1 MTKHKIAKKDK
12 SLKKPKEM
20 NETNETKNI
29 MNRKNHEDSEN
40 TIQNEI
46 YKLHVVIV
54 HHGLGTKVIHIAKES
69 GIPGGTVIFGKGT
82 AQNPILKFLALADYR
97 KEIVLVLGKESH
109 GAEFLKKVT
118 EKLKFYKPNSGI
130 AFSIPVNQIIGSK
143 YGSNVRPEGNISGG
157 EKMDMYHSIFVIV
170 DRGNAKEVVDAANE
184 SGAKGATV
192 INARGSGIHETS
204 KLFAFDIEPEK
215 EIVLILVKRDI
226 TETVTK
232 AIKERSSIAEAG
244 KGIMFVQSVD
254 EVYGIQ

>member
-1 MTKHKIAKKDK
+1 MTKHKIPKKDK
-12 SLKKPKEM
+12 SLKKPNGM
-20 NETNETKNI
+20 NDTSETKNT
-29 MNRKNHEDSEN
+29 MDRKESEESKN
-40 TIQNEI
+40 TIQTEI

-69 GIPGGTVIFGKGT
+69 GIPGGTVILGKGT

-118 EKLKFYKPNSGI
+118 EKLKFHKPNSGI

-143 YGSNVRPEGNISGG
+143 YGSNVRPEENISGG
-157 EKMDMYHSIFVIV
+157 EEMDRYHSIFVIV

-215 EIVLILVKRDI
+215 EIVMILVKRDI
-226 TETVTK
+226 TEKVTK
-232 AIKERSSIAEAG
+232 AIKEKSSIAEAG

>member
-1 MTKHKIAKKDK
+1 MAKHKIAKKDK
-12 SLKKPKEM
+12 SIKKHQGVKD
-20 NETNETKNI
+20 TQETKATKDRINPEES
-29 MNRKNHEDSEN
+29 KS
-40 TIQNEI
+40 TIENEI
-46 YKLHVVIV
+46 YKLHLVIV
-54 HHGLGTKVIHIAKES
+54 HHGLGTKVMHLAKAC
-69 GIPGGTVIFGKGT
+69 GIPGGTVILGKGT
-82 AQNPILKFLALADYR
+82 AQNRILKFLALADYR
-97 KEIVLVLGKESH
+97 KEIVLVLGKADH
-109 GAEFLKKVT
+109 GKAFLEKVT
-118 EKLKFYKPNSGI
+118 EKLKFNKPNSGI

-143 YGSNVRPEGNISGG
+143 YGSNVRPAADISGG

-232 AIKERSSIAEAG
+232 AIKEKSSIAEAG

-254 EVYGIQ
+254 DVYGIQ

>member
-1 MTKHKIAKKDK
+1 MENPM
-12 SLKKPKEM
+12 SKE
-20 NETNETKNI
+20 T
-29 MNRKNHEDSEN
+29 
-40 TIQNEI
+40 

-54 HHGLGTKVIHIAKES
+54 HHGLGSKVMHLAKEC
-69 GIPGGTVIFGKGT
+69 GISGGTVILGKGT
-82 AQNPILKFLALADYR
+82 AQNRILKFLALADYR
-97 KEIVLVLGKESH
+97 KEIVLALGKAEH
-109 GAEFLKKVT
+109 GKAFLEKIT
-118 EKLKFYKPNSGI
+118 EKLKFNKPNSGI
-130 AFSIPVNQIIGSK
+130 AFSIPVNQIIGSH
-143 YGSNVRPEGNISGG
+143 YGSDARPGNNTSGG

-215 EIVLILVKRDI
+215 EIVMILVKRDI
-226 TETVTK
+226 TEEVTK
-232 AIKERSSIAEAG
+232 AIKEKSSIDEAG